1 MTPPPSRHPR
11 SGVPP
16 RNTDEPFPTSPIDES
31 DVGDFCSGQ
40 RELDAF
46 YARHAL
52 PNDRAGI
59 GRTFVMRNNGIEGL
73 PRVLGFYT
81 VSMATVSAAQL
92 AHHHPKRLPRY
103 PMPVAL
109 IGRLA
114 VDQRAQNRGLGTD
127 LLMDALAR
135 VNDASAQL
143 GCLGVVVDAKDEP
156 AQAFY
161 SHHAFVD
168 LPPGQ
173 WPQRMYL
180 PMATVRKA
188 LADGR

>member
-1 MTPPPSRHPR
+1 
-11 SGVPP
+11 
-16 RNTDEPFPTSPIDES
+16 
-31 DVGDFCSGQ
+31 
-40 RELDAF
+40 
-46 YARHAL
+46 
-52 PNDRAGI
+52 
-59 GRTFVMRNNGIEGL
+59 
-73 PRVLGFYT
+73 
-81 VSMATVSAAQL
+81 
-92 AHHHPKRLPRY
+92 
-103 PMPVAL
+103 
-109 IGRLA
+109 
-114 VDQRAQNRGLGTD
+114 
-127 LLMDALAR
+127 MDALAR